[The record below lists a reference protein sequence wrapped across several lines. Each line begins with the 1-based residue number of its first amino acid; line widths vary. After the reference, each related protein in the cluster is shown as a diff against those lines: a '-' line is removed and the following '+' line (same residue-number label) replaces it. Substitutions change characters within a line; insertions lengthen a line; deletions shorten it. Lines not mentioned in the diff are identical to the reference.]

1 MFFDDLCVKWLGSL
15 GSGMLSDKIGLRNA
29 HLLVLV
35 CKALSCFIANAGG
48 EWQGIW
54 FNVSVFIMGF
64 TTTGN
69 VTLTNALALKL
80 TGKEHFANTSSALT
94 FAFGVAQAVFS
105 FVFVYSLDYIGYF
118 CLFVL
123 CGICLLLSA
132 AVLVPIR
139 EAHK

>member
-1 MFFDDLCVKWLGSL
+1 
-15 GSGMLSDKIGLRNA
+15 MLSDKIGLRNA

-35 CKALSCFIANAGG
+35 CKAFSCFIAVWSAGG
-48 EWQGIW
+48 EWQGVW
-54 FNVSVFIMGF
+54 LNVSVFIMGF

-80 TGKEHFANTSSALT
+80 TGKEHFASASSTLT

-105 FVFVYSLDYIGYF
+105 FVFVYSLDCIGYF
-118 CLFVL
+118 WLFVL

-132 AVLVPIR
+132 VVLVPIS